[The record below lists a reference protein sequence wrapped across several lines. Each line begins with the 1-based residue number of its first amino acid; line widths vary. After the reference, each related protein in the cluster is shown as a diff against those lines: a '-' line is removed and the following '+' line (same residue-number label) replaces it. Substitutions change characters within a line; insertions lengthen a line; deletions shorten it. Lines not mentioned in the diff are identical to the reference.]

1 MSLLPDK
8 NDELLNFLNAR
19 LQAWE
24 DSAPLFA
31 VPPAELA
38 AFTASLSAA
47 GSALDAANK
56 ARAGSKAATET
67 QRAAL
72 RDLRQKSSKFI
83 AAIRLAAE
91 RSADPSAIYAAAQI
105 PAPLPPSPRPAPEAP
120 TDLSAEINASSG
132 TVTLKWKARRNSST
146 VYRVSRTITLTN
158 GDEVGPV
165 EVGVVGSKKFTDEEY
180 PAGTRRVVYT
190 VIAQRGN
197 ARSPES
203 ITLTVNLSRGSGGTM
218 AIRSMRT
225 GDGPTT
231 RAAA

>member
-1 MSLLPDK
+1 MSLLPNK
-8 NDELLNFLNAR
+8 NDALLNFLNAR

-31 VPPAELA
+31 VSPAELA
-38 AFTASLSAA
+38 AFTASLTAA
-47 GSALDAANK
+47 GGALDAANK

-67 QRAAL
+67 QSAAL
-72 RDLRQKSSKFI
+72 RDLRKKSSKFI

-91 RSADPSAIYAAAQI
+91 RAPDPSVIYAAAQI
-105 PAPLPPSPRPAPEAP
+105 PAPLPPAPRPAPDAP
-120 TDLSAEINASSG
+120 TDLTAAINASSG
-132 TVTLKWKARRNSST
+132 TITLKWKARRNAST
-146 VYRVSRTITLTN
+146 VYRVSRTITLTS

-165 EVGVVGSKKFTDEEY
+165 EVGVVGSKSFTDEEY
-180 PAGTRRVVYT
+180 PAGTRRAVYT

-203 ITLTVNLSRGSGGTM
+203 ITLTVNLSRGTGGTM
-218 AIRSMRT
+218 AIRSVRT
-225 GDGPTT
+225 GDGSTG